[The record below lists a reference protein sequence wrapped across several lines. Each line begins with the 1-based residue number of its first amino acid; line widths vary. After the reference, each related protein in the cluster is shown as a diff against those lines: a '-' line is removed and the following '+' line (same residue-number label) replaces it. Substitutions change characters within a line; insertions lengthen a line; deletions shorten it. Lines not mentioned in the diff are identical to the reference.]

1 MRSMTPASEHA
12 PALADGGSG
21 VADSTAGDRV
31 LGDSDAV
38 DAEPEQA
45 RVLLHMPVDVRSVSL
60 AVVAVL
66 ASVFALHWAQA
77 VIVPVLLGVMF
88 SYALAPVVDR
98 MESWRLPR
106 AAGAGLLIFAIIGG
120 LGWGAWSMS
129 DDATAL
135 VETLPEVAQKL
146 RQSMRGA
153 NHRVDPFAKVQQ
165 AATEIQSAAEE
176 SANATAPASAA
187 ASAASGVGP
196 VAVVAAAPSAPRGAS
211 TPRPANPSAIT
222 VVTTTTRT
230 RPEATHVVV
239 EKEAFNVRDFV
250 WTGTLGLLAFLGQT
264 MVVLLVAFFLLA
276 SGNNFRRKMVKLA
289 GPKLSQKRVTI
300 QALDEI
306 TGQIQ
311 RYLMVQV
318 ATSVVVG
325 VLTGLAFWA
334 LGLEHAAVWG
344 VVAGVTNLI
353 PYVGAVIVG
362 AGSGVV
368 ALLQFGAVDQALFV
382 GASSFAIHAVVGNLL
397 TPWLTG
403 KASRMSPF
411 AVFVGVLAFGWLWG
425 AVGLILGV
433 PILMVVKTV
442 CDRVDELK
450 PVGEFLGA

>member
-1 MRSMTPASEHA
+1 MRITTLGPEPVAPAAPLANAEHA
-12 PALADGGSG
+12 ETEENAIDAASG
-21 VADSTAGDRV
+21 EPTPGDFE
-31 LGDSDAV
+31 A
-38 DAEPEQA
+38 AEAERERP

-66 ASVFALHWAQA
+66 ASVYALHWAQA
-77 VIVPVLLGVMF
+77 VIVPVLLGVMV
-88 SYALAPVVDR
+88 SYALAPLVDR

-106 AAGAGLLIFAIIGG
+106 AAGAGVVIFAIIGS

-153 NHRVDPFAKVQQ
+153 KTRVDPLAKVQQ

-176 SANATAPASAA
+176 SANASAPASAA
-187 ASAASGVGP
+187 SSSGP
-196 VAVVAAAPSAPRGAS
+196 VPATARSASAPRALNPGA
-211 TPRPANPSAIT
+211 TTI
-222 VVTTTTRT
+222 VTTTTVRP

-264 MVVLLVAFFLLA
+264 MVVMLVAFFLLA

-311 RYLMVQV
+311 RYLLVQL

-362 AGSGVV
+362 AGSAVV
-368 ALLQFGAVDQALFV
+368 ALLQFGAIDQALLV
-382 GASSFAIHAVVGNLL
+382 GGSSFAIHAVVGNLL

-403 KASRMSPF
+403 RASRMSPF